1 MVIFSTFLA
10 GIYKYACT
18 FIRTSLSVCM
28 HARFRALNC
37 APFRALFRA
46 SYRTSYRVSCL
57 TALSAIT
64 LLSGCAGTDSMK
76 NAGYGLGGYSAASA
90 DWRNSNDPIG
100 AFLARSK
107 SGNGLYYGDIDHPL
121 AAHMMTQ
128 LGVRYRYGGKT
139 PDTGFDCSGLVGYS
153 AQHSLGLKLPPR
165 SDEMAKF
172 GDNVNRNDLVVGD
185 LVFFNTMGRKYSH
198 VGVYIGQDQFVH
210 SPASGGVVRVENMNE
225 RYWTKR
231 FTGARRLDIKELAQK

>member
-1 MVIFSTFLA
+1 MILFFSTLSRISRH
-10 GIYKYACT
+10 G
-18 FIRTSLSVCM
+18 RSLK
-28 HARFRALNC
+28 RATWI
-37 APFRALFRA
+37 
-46 SYRTSYRVSCL
+46 S
-57 TALSAIT
+57 ALSAIS
-64 LLSGCAGTDSMK
+64 LLSGCAGVDGQK

-107 SGNGLYYGDIDHPL
+107 SGNGLYYGDISHPL

-128 LGVRYRYGGKT
+128 LGVRYRFGGKT

-153 AQHSLGLKLPPR
+153 ANQSLGLKLPPR
-165 SDEMAKF
+165 ADDMAKQ
-172 GDNVNRNDLVVGD
+172 GNNVNRTELTVGD

-210 SPASGGVVRVENMNE
+210 SPAAGGVVRVENMND
-225 RYWTKR
+225 RYWAKR
-231 FTGARRLDIKELAQK
+231 YTGARRLDLTEVASK